1 MKKVLAFSAMI
12 ALFTGCTELNLP
24 KPQTNTSNVSNN
36 VNKYAECEKLY
47 PPENDD
53 KVKNN
58 YLNRYECEVKFSDAE
73 WQERVR
79 ETQKIGDRLYK

>member
-24 KPQTNTSNVSNN
+24 KPQTQANTNTSNNN
-36 VNKYAECEKLY
+36 DNKYVDCDKLY

-58 YLNRYECEVKFSDAE
+58 FLNRYECQTEYTIQHRKKQDEESN
-73 WQERVR
+73 
-79 ETQKIGDRLYK
+79 KIFGF